1 MVYSKTVKAGSPI
14 SYGATWAPEEDIEVS
29 TIPLGY
35 GDGFRR
41 DLSNRGNILIRG
53 KKKPIVG
60 RVCMDQFMVNTNLQ
74 KIPVGEEA
82 VILGQ
87 MGNQSITA
95 EEMASELGTIPYEI
109 LTGLNQ
115 RIPRV
120 YHPLKK

>member
-1 MVYSKTVKAGSPI
+1 VVFSKTVKAGSPI

-41 DLSNRGNILIRG
+41 DLSNRGYILIHG
-53 KKKPIVG
+53 EEKPIVG

-87 MGNQSITA
+87 MGNIRLLRKKWLQNW
-95 EEMASELGTIPYEI
+95 ERF
-109 LTGLNQ
+109 LT
-115 RIPRV
+115 
-120 YHPLKK
+120 KS